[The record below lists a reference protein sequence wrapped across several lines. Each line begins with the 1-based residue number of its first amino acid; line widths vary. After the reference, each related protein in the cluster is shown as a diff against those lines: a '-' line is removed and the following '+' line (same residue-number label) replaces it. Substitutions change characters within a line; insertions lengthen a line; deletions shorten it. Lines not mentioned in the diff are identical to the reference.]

1 MPAAKRPALQLP
13 APIPTPGRPMPTKVK
28 DERRTFAR
36 ITKET
41 PRDERA
47 ELAFVASRAHMIRTH
62 PGLRRSGRAQ
72 AYAAL
77 AERVGHEVAAAAEDR
92 DTAPVPGGVG
102 YGLFY
107 TTAFKSAF
115 DGGTSMYFEIAC
127 PTPPGGNVNTWLYL
141 TGMNRAGLGIEA
153 FVSYF
158 AQDEAHFKV
167 FDWARSDHWQVDTPF
182 GSLGSYLDTVTA
194 HGTAYQVIGVWNSTF
209 QISSTQWRNEAW
221 LWNRAANRWDLIYR
235 YDYAATNAD
244 QTGGFTGSW
253 GPIVETFQNP
263 YYCTN
268 RMGELNTMLISR
280 NAAGVWGSWQLLAAA
295 DSYVRTD
302 NVGFIQVFLDPNY
315 SLIVD
320 S

>member
-47 ELAFVASRAHMIRTH
+47 ELAFVASKAHMIRTH
-62 PGLRRSGRAQ
+62 PGLRRSGRAR
-72 AYAAL
+72 AFAAL
-77 AERVGHEVAAAAEDR
+77 AERVGHDVAAAAEDR

-182 GSLGSYLDTVTA
+182 GSLGSYLDTLTA
-194 HGTAYQVIGVWNSTF
+194 HGTAYQVIGVWNSTY
-209 QISSTQWRNEAW
+209 QISATQWRNEAW

-268 RMGELNTMLISR
+268 RMGALNTMLISR

>member
-13 APIPTPGRPMPTKVK
+13 APIPTLGRPMPTKVK

-36 ITKET
+36 ISKET

-47 ELAFVASRAHMIRTH
+47 ELAFVASKAHMIRTH
-62 PGLRRSGRAQ
+62 PGLRRSGRAR

-77 AERVGHEVAAAAEDR
+77 AERVGYEVAAAAEDR
-92 DTAPVPGGVG
+92 ETAPVPGGVG

-107 TTAFKSAF
+107 TTSFKSAF

-302 NVGFIQVFLDPNY
+302 NVGFIQVFLDTNY

>member
-1 MPAAKRPALQLP
+1 
-13 APIPTPGRPMPTKVK
+13 MPTKVK
-28 DERRTFAR
+28 DERRSFAR

-47 ELAFVASRAHMIRTH
+47 ELAFVASKAHMIRTH
-62 PGLRRSGRAQ
+62 PGLRRSGRAR
-72 AYAAL
+72 AYADL
-77 AERVGHEVAAAAEDR
+77 AERVGHELTAAAEDR
-92 DTAPVPGGVG
+92 ETAPVPGGVG

-158 AQDEAHFKV
+158 AQQEAHFKV
-167 FDWARSDHWQVDTPF
+167 FDWARTDHWQVDCPF
-182 GSLGSYLDTVTA
+182 GQLGDYLDTLIA
-194 HGTAYQVIGVWNSTF
+194 HGSSYQVIGVWNSTY
-209 QISSTQWRNEAW
+209 QISATQWRNEAW

-253 GPIVETFQNP
+253 APIVETFQNP

-268 RMGELNTMLISR
+268 RMGALNTMLISR
-280 NAAGVWGSWQLLAAA
+280 SASGAWGSWQLLAAA
-295 DSYVRTD
+295 DSYIRTD